1 MGNYWHVH
9 PLRYNE
15 NKYLIN
21 EKQFGWIKKD
31 KSKHTYIKNH
41 IGIEILYLWETDII
55 KNPELCEQL
64 ILEYIKN
71 NGILFNYHSFNYHLD
86 SNSILKLNDKIIIP
100 YQDQISKDYKYL
112 LKTK

>member
-41 IGIEILYLWETDII
+41 TGIEILYLWETDII
-55 KNPELCEQL
+55 KNPELWEQL
-64 ILEYIKN
+64 IL
-71 NGILFNYHSFNYHLD
+71 
-86 SNSILKLNDKIIIP
+86 
-100 YQDQISKDYKYL
+100 
-112 LKTK
+112 

>member
-1 MGNYWHVH
+1 MEYFRCESIRLMRFLYSLGFDKKSVIDSKTGNEIW
-9 PLRYNE
+9 LF
-15 NKYLIN
+15 
-21 EKQFGWIKKD
+21 EK
-31 KSKHTYIKNH
+31 
-41 IGIEILYLWETDII
+41 TDII